1 VYENTVEMRIRTRS
15 KCEFNDDRIGTD
27 QVSMNGIGIE
37 SRSHRKDSVMDKK
50 IGSSTEAKAMA
61 SDQGTSPVIST
72 AA

>member
-27 QVSMNGIGIE
+27 QVSMNGIGIA

-50 IGSSTEAKAMA
+50 IGFPTRWGRLSRECSL
-61 SDQGTSPVIST
+61 VNVH
-72 AA
+72 